1 MVFDKFHVIAHV
13 NDAVN
18 AVRRAEI
25 QMGGWE
31 AKNAL
36 KGSRWIWLKNPEN
49 LTDKQR
55 ATQQRIETGQYPK
68 FCVWIGF
75 TRFHFLESAS

>member
-1 MVFDKFHVIAHV
+1 MVFDMFHVIAHV

-25 QMGGWE
+25 PLGGRE

-36 KGSRWIWLKNPEN
+36 KGSRRIWVKIPEN

-55 ATQQRIETGQYPK
+55 AAHQRP
-68 FCVWIGF
+68 
-75 TRFHFLESAS
+75 